1 MPIVNPIIF
10 LDIDGVL
17 NSHSEYSDEFRE
29 PTPVPLRIGPVQN
42 LQLLLRTI
50 DGRIVISSTWRT
62 RMRPNPVLCP
72 VRQSLNRFGIDSSLI
87 IGRTGDV
94 GERGRQIL
102 DWVRVHRPAKWVV
115 LDDNSNDFDNHREVM
130 KRFILVNRK
139 VGLTASDV
147 DKAIVIIG

>member
-17 NSHSEYSDEFRE
+17 NSHSDFSDDFRE

-42 LQLLLRTI
+42 LRSLLRTV
-50 DGRIVISSTWRT
+50 DGRIVISSTWRMK
-62 RMRPNPVLCP
+62 MRPNPVLCP
-72 VRQSLNRFGIDSSLI
+72 VRRSLDRFGIDSSLI

-102 DWVRVHRPAKWVV
+102 DWVREHRPAKWVV
-115 LDDNSNDFDNHREVM
+115 LDDNSNDFDDHREVM
-130 KRFILVNRK
+130 KRFIWVNSK
-139 VGLTASDV
+139 NGLTVSNV
-147 DKAIVIIG
+147 DKAIAIIG